1 MRALHVRPEAELD
14 MFEAALW
21 YDGERSGLGSEFLK
35 AVRYVLGRIEE
46 GALQFPLVTTD
57 IRRAILRR
65 FPFGI
70 FFVVEGSGHC
80 SLGNAS
86 PPSSSFMAGEALI
99 TGVSPTAPRFA

>member
-21 YDGERSGLGSEFLK
+21 YDREQSGLGREFLK
-35 AVRYVLGRIEE
+35 AVRYVFGRIEE

-70 FFVVEGSGHC
+70 FFVVEKESATVLAVTH
-80 SLGNAS
+80 LHRHPAS
-86 PPSSSFMAGEALI
+86 WQG
-99 TGVSPTAPRFA
+99 RR

>member
-1 MRALHVRPEAELD
+1 

-21 YDGERSGLGSEFLK
+21 YDREQSGLGTEFLK

-46 GALQFPLVTTD
+46 GALQFPLVTND

-70 FFVVEGSGHC
+70 FFAVEDETATILAVTH
-80 SLGNAS
+80 LHRHPAS
-86 PPSSSFMAGEALI
+86 WQ
-99 TGVSPTAPRFA
+99 RRR

>member
-1 MRALHVRPEAELD
+1 

-21 YDGERSGLGSEFLK
+21 YDREQSGLGGEFLK

-46 GALQFPLVTTD
+46 GALQFPLVTND

-70 FFVVEGSGHC
+70 FFAVEDETATILAVTH
-80 SLGNAS
+80 LHRHPAS
-86 PPSSSFMAGEALI
+86 WQ
-99 TGVSPTAPRFA
+99 RRR

>member
-21 YDGERSGLGSEFLK
+21 YDREQSGLGTEFLK

-46 GALQFPLVTTD
+46 GALQFPLVTND

-70 FFVVEGSGHC
+70 FFAVEDETATILAVTH
-80 SLGNAS
+80 LHRHPAS
-86 PPSSSFMAGEALI
+86 WQ
-99 TGVSPTAPRFA
+99 RRR